1 MSLPKPRAILF
12 DWDNTLVDT
21 WPLIHEALNM
31 TLRFMGHPEWS
42 AERVRDEVKQSMR
55 DKFPPMFGERWKE
68 AADHYQQSY
77 RAIHLND
84 LQPLEGAKTMI
95 ESIARPPMFLGIV
108 SNKMG
113 KTLREELVHLGW
125 DKYFDVAVGAS
136 DAARDKPHPEPVLFA
151 LKDSGITPGPDVW
164 FIGDTDVDLKVAQ
177 ATGCT
182 AILYGDFKTDGKTHD
197 GIPFA
202 AHARDQAELKQL
214 IAASGA
220 SQP

>member
-12 DWDNTLVDT
+12 DWDNTLVNT

-31 TLRFMGHPEWS
+31 TLRYMKHPEWT

-55 DKFPPMFGERWKE
+55 DKFPSMFGERWKE
-68 AADHYQQSY
+68 AADYYQNSY
-77 RAIHLND
+77 RSIHLSD
-84 LQPLEGAKTMI
+84 LQPLPDAKAMI

-108 SNKMG
+108 SNKIG
-113 KTLREELVHLGW
+113 KTLREELTHLGW

-136 DAARDKPHPEPVLFA
+136 DAAKDKPHPEPVLFA
-151 LKDSGITPGPDVW
+151 LKDSGIAPGPDVW

-182 AILYGDFKTDGKTHD
+182 AILYGDFTTDGKTHD
-197 GIPFA
+197 GVPFA
-202 AHARDQAELKQL
+202 AHAKDQQALKKL
-214 IAASGA
+214 IAS
-220 SQP
+220 SH